1 MGIKTLDEFTDKAI
15 QRQLDRFEEILS
27 EDNMD
32 EMRKIVLD
40 FIYKITLYPKDN
52 PKSKKWKRHIHLDSH
67 VSALTMIKMA
77 SPRGFEPL
85 LPA

>member
-1 MGIKTLDEFTDKAI
+1 MN
-15 QRQLDRFEEILS
+15 
-27 EDNMD
+27 EDNMV
-32 EMRKIVLD
+32 EMRNFVRD
-40 FIYKITLYPKDN
+40 FIYKITLDPKEN

-67 VSALTMIKMA
+67 VRALTMIQMA